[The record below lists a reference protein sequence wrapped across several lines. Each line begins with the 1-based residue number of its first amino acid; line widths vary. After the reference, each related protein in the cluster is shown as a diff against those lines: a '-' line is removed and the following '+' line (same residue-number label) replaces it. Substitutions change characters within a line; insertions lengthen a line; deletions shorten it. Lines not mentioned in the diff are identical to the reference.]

1 MVLLFLLPLIV
12 LGQSI
17 CGTDEYNSKIQHRG
31 PLYQLRNDSVDLT
44 TQYKIPIVVHIVE
57 NDSMKVPIE
66 VLDSDVHYII
76 ECINR
81 DFNLQNTDT
90 STLTDTLKELPGN
103 MKITFELAE
112 TDPDGIP
119 TTGITRTKTH
129 IHDFGW
135 SGNLIKFDSTGGKSA
150 WDPKHYFNIWV
161 GSLFPGLLGYSQFP
175 GGPLETDGIVV
186 TADIFKQE
194 PTAYPTYNMGR
205 VTAHEIGHS
214 LSLRHPWGNGW
225 GCTANLVSDIPTQNG
240 PNYSCPDTTF
250 SLCHSDT
257 TRDVVKHYMDYCGDS
272 CMVMFTKGQVYNA
285 RRSIQQYRMDLIDT
299 VQFTS
304 IDQIVTNKVIKIYPT
319 IANRTI
325 TIENPSL
332 ENEIQIKIYS
342 LSGVLKKVTTIDEK
356 KCEIDIDELGNGL
369 YFINLYQNGVKILT
383 KHLIVGPSKL
393 IIQNLDSEI
402 LIVR

>member
-1 MVLLFLLPLIV
+1 MITVI
-12 LGQSI
+12 SI
-17 CGTDEYNSKIQHRG
+17 NYIHYNK
-31 PLYQLRNDSVDLT
+31 
-44 TQYKIPIVVHIVE
+44 
-57 NDSMKVPIE
+57 
-66 VLDSDVHYII
+66 
-76 ECINR
+76 
-81 DFNLQNTDT
+81 
-90 STLTDTLKELPGN
+90 
-103 MKITFELAE
+103 
-112 TDPDGIP
+112 
-119 TTGITRTKTH
+119 
-129 IHDFGW
+129 
-135 SGNLIKFDSTGGKSA
+135 
-150 WDPKHYFNIWV
+150 
-161 GSLFPGLLGYSQFP
+161 
-175 GGPLETDGIVV
+175 
-186 TADIFKQE
+186 
-194 PTAYPTYNMGR
+194 GR
-205 VTAHEIGHS
+205 ITAHEIGHS

-225 GCTANLVSDIPTQNG
+225 ACSDNMISDIPTQNG
-240 PNYSCPDTTF
+240 PNYNCPDTTF
-250 SLCHSDT
+250 SLCQGDT
-257 TRDVVKHYMDYCGDS
+257 TRDIVKHYMDYCGDS

>member
-150 WDPKHYFNIWV
+150 WDPKHFFI
-161 GSLFPGLLGYSQFP
+161 
-175 GGPLETDGIVV
+175 
-186 TADIFKQE
+186 
-194 PTAYPTYNMGR
+194 
-205 VTAHEIGHS
+205 IG
-214 LSLRHPWGNGW
+214 
-225 GCTANLVSDIPTQNG
+225 
-240 PNYSCPDTTF
+240 
-250 SLCHSDT
+250 
-257 TRDVVKHYMDYCGDS
+257 
-272 CMVMFTKGQVYNA
+272 
-285 RRSIQQYRMDLIDT
+285 
-299 VQFTS
+299 
-304 IDQIVTNKVIKIYPT
+304 
-319 IANRTI
+319 
-325 TIENPSL
+325 
-332 ENEIQIKIYS
+332 
-342 LSGVLKKVTTIDEK
+342 
-356 KCEIDIDELGNGL
+356 
-369 YFINLYQNGVKILT
+369 
-383 KHLIVGPSKL
+383 
-393 IIQNLDSEI
+393 
-402 LIVR
+402 